1 MKSIEIKG
9 SLRTETGKKAA
20 HSLRQNNRCS
30 LRIVRNAERRKRK
43 PSRNSLHCNC

>member
-20 HSLRQNNRCS
+20 HSLRTMVFLAYCTECRKTKTETKSQLTS
-30 LRIVRNAERRKRK
+30 L
-43 PSRNSLHCNC
+43 

>member
-20 HSLRQNNRCS
+20 HSRKTKTETKSQLTS
-30 LRIVRNAERRKRK
+30 L
-43 PSRNSLHCNC
+43 